1 MGGLF
6 FFATLTIYWNSVLHL
21 QNPPPHAI
29 HYPWGRT
36 MHGCEHKFLGEDEFE
51 SIFLTWQFIC
61 HPHSPRSDCY
71 LPGLWLNR
79 RELITGVWGK
89 ERLCLLG
96 RGKPFPGKKRPSV
109 SNNVQLEQKERPKK
123 NLKQECVCFV
133 TSARPKKLAGPVV
146 VERFCDGAGW
156 NCEQIAVINTV
167 YWYGRGDRSSL
178 VNGRKGKT
186 LLRLDAFSQ

>member
-109 SNNVQLEQKERPKK
+109 GNNVQLEQKERPKK
-123 NLKQECVCFV
+123 
-133 TSARPKKLAGPVV
+133 
-146 VERFCDGAGW
+146 
-156 NCEQIAVINTV
+156 
-167 YWYGRGDRSSL
+167 
-178 VNGRKGKT
+178 KT
-186 LLRLDAFSQ
+186 LSKSAFALSHQPDPKNSQVLRLWRDSATEPDETVSRSL